1 MHPHLHTKNS
11 VGCEEVMQALEAC
24 HARGFLYKASG
35 MCNDAKHAVT
45 LCLRAQRKERT
56 RKNREEAMQKRAE
69 TKALWKDIEENS

>member
-1 MHPHLHTKNS
+1 
-11 VGCEEVMQALEAC
+11 
-24 HARGFLYKASG
+24 